1 MSWEKHIDSVCHK
14 ISAGIGSIKR
24 IKPYVPHKTLHDVYK
39 TLIQPHFDY
48 CSPLWDNCGL
58 GLQDKLQKFQ
68 NRAARVIT
76 GADYDVRSS
85 EVRNKLGWE
94 TLARRRELNKLVL
107 MYKVLGTTLRQTLKI
122 FFLGKMH
129 RRIFMIYAIAKLMS
143 R

>member
-1 MSWEKHIDSVCHK
+1 MSL
-14 ISAGIGSIKR
+14 
-24 IKPYVPHKTLHDVYK
+24 KPYVPHKTLQDVYK

-85 EVRNKLGWE
+85 EVLNSLGWE
-94 TLARRRELNKLVL
+94 KLANGRALNKLVFI
-107 MYKVLGTTLRQTLKI
+107 YKTTLHQTLKI
-122 FFLGKMH
+122 YFLEEMYH
-129 RRIFMIYAIAKLMS
+129 RIAMNCVIVKLIS